1 MFYAVYALALLIG
14 LGFPA
19 YFVSQSVG
27 LSIGM
32 YWDAISLIVTVG
44 SSYLLVASSTSNLI
58 FFSNDE
64 HMALWGDMCLK
75 MGYVGFFLGIIGI
88 LAGMTSYDHSVGP
101 SCAVA
106 ILTIFYG
113 VVFKYII
120 IVPLLTCRKNC
131 KTVE

>member
-1 MFYAVYALALLIG
+1 MFYAVYALALLAG

-19 YFVSQSVG
+19 YIVSQSVG
-27 LSIGM
+27 LSIGI

-44 SSYLLVASSTSNLI
+44 ASYLFVASGTGNLI

-75 MGYVGFFLGIIGI
+75 MGYIGFLIGTI
-88 LAGMTSYDHSVGP
+88 GMLAGMTSLDHSVGP
-101 SCAVA
+101 ACAVA

-113 VVFKYII
+113 LVFKYII

-131 KTVE
+131 QAGE